1 MHVAVLTLVCAVG
14 LVLVHI
20 LVLGILLVIEQRSV
34 RAVETLWR
42 GVRRRWMDA
51 GSALTNVGFRASPT
65 SAGCIGVAS

>member
-1 MHVAVLTLVCAVG
+1 MHVAVLTVVCAVG

-42 GVRRRWMDA
+42 ECAVDGWMQEVHSQMWGSGPVRPVQA
-51 GSALTNVGFRASPT
+51 A
-65 SAGCIGVAS
+65 